1 MEKSTEKKDTP
12 ELVASVETQAAP
24 VSPGGAETSGVH
36 EDPGAAETL
45 RSAMADE
52 AVVIPANLKLRL
64 EKCPKCHYERQEGD
78 NAFATPFECPK
89 CGVVYAL
96 AMEEVRRQGRGHELQ
111 AEAEAEEMRRLA
123 QAQSENIRSTQIGS
137 AMFVDE
143 EKSKIWIALIIV
155 AILALCALFFM

>member
-1 MEKSTEKKDTP
+1 MENSTEKKDTP
-12 ELVASVETQAAP
+12 ELAGNVETRAVP
-24 VSPGGAETSGVH
+24 ESPGGAETSGAH
-36 EDPGAAETL
+36 ENPGGAETL

-52 AVVIPANLKLRL
+52 AVIIPANLKLRL

-123 QAQSENIRSTQIGS
+123 QAQSENLRSTQIGS

-143 EKSKIWIALIIV
+143 EKSKIWSVLIIV
-155 AILALCALFFM
+155 AILALGALFFI